1 MNDDTD
7 DRFGFTLDDVKAV
20 MVEHRGIIRLG
31 CYIPT
36 REEVASADPE
46 TLCAALHDW
55 WWESPTRL
63 IPSDEQVDAVIV
75 VLLERPDAGHPAIQR
90 LIGDR
95 P

>member
-7 DRFGFTLDDVKAV
+7 DRFGFTLDDIKAA
-20 MVEHRGIIRLG
+20 MEEHRGMIRLG

-36 REEVASADPE
+36 REEVANSEPAMV
-46 TLCAALHDW
+46 CSALHDW

-63 IPSDEQVDAVIV
+63 IPSDEQIDAVIE
-75 VLLERPDAGHPAIQR
+75 VLLQRADADHPDIQR
-90 LIGDR
+90 LIVDR